1 LSAKVTATRSSAM
14 LDCQQGYPGS
24 DPCLTWWAKSGS
36 ARTALG
42 QVPAPHGPPAE
53 GAIGRAGL

>member
-42 QVPAPHGPPAE
+42 QDPAPQWA
-53 GAIGRAGL
+53 ASGRHRPAGL